1 LNAPLSLEDVDL
13 QGTTTGWNPPIP
25 FDDEPLA
32 VMPADILPGDIGR
45 YTAALSLATE
55 TPPELATL
63 MVLGA
68 ISCALGGK
76 IAVEAE
82 PGYIEPAHLYV
93 CCALE
98 SGSRKTAVV
107 NAATAPLSSWEIQER
122 KRLESEIQRVSS
134 ERKTAE
140 AIVEKIRRSLD
151 ADPEWG
157 EETQQLQGKIADL
170 EANLPVVPVAP
181 LLWTSDST
189 PEKIECLLAQ
199 HGERFAVIS
208 DEGGIFDILGGRYSK
223 GMNLD
228 MFLKGHAGS
237 PVRVHRTSREEVMLE
252 KPALTMAI
260 SPQPGV
266 LRELQSNAAFR
277 HRGMLARILF
287 ALPPSNVG
295 DRKLIPNPIPT
306 SVHEAYSRAIERM
319 LDWQPE
325 ERLVL
330 ALSGTSY
337 LRWKEFQRQTELDM
351 RDGEMLC
358 RIRDWGSKLPGATLR
373 MAGLLHAA
381 IQPNLSNLSLEIAQP
396 TIEIALMLGRV
407 FISHALAVFRL
418 ISEDSDRLNAKRVLA
433 WIVQQN
439 SPQVSKRDC
448 FRAHQHLFGKVEGLD
463 AILRILEARK
473 MIRIGS
479 WSTSTKSGETIE
491 VNPAL
496 LVAD

>member
-1 LNAPLSLEDVDL
+1 MTLPFLPEAAESNNTTAWPHPILFAEDKL
-13 QGTTTGWNPPIP
+13 P
-25 FDDEPLA
+25 E
-32 VMPADILPGDIGR
+32 MPKDILPGDIGR
-45 YTAALSLATE
+45 FASALSDATE
-55 TPPELATL
+55 TPSELPTL

-68 ISCALGGK
+68 MSCALGGK

-82 PGYIEPAHLYV
+82 RGYVEPVNIYAV
-93 CCALE
+93 CALE
-98 SGSRKTAVV
+98 SGNRKTAVLS
-107 NAATAPLSSWEIQER
+107 AATAPLCAWEMQQR
-122 KRLESEIQRVSS
+122 KRLEPEIQRLSS

-157 EETQQLQGKIADL
+157 DETQQLQAKIADL

-181 LLWTSDST
+181 LLWSSDST

-295 DRKLIPNPIPT
+295 DRKLVPNPIPT
-306 SVHEAYSRAIERM
+306 SVNEAYSRAIERM

-325 ERLVL
+325 ERVIL
-330 ALSGTSY
+330 ALSGNSY
-337 LRWKEFQRQTELDM
+337 QRWKEFQRETELDM

-407 FISHALAVFRL
+407 FISMPSQSF
-418 ISEDSDRLNAKRVLA
+418 D
-433 WIVQQN
+433 
-439 SPQVSKRDC
+439 
-448 FRAHQHLFGKVEGLD
+448 
-463 AILRILEARK
+463 
-473 MIRIGS
+473 
-479 WSTSTKSGETIE
+479 
-491 VNPAL
+491 
-496 LVAD
+496 